1 MSSAKLKKS
10 LKAITPTQPVAEI
23 EGLDTAPLNAV
34 EPSYKFH
41 AHCPDCDKEFET
53 DNGEWLIWCGE
64 KHHAEAI
71 LKAARAYQAG
81 AGGDEWLPIESAPR
95 DGTEILAY
103 WSLGHGSHGCTKFLK
118 GEWVNPEDCDDEY
131 CAPDFWQPLPA
142 PPLTRKEN
150 GE

>member
-1 MSSAKLKKS
+1 MTNTDREKIKEALLPCPFCGSEDIAVAHDCLDWFAACHNDQCPCTLEGYRDEQSAR
-10 LKAITPTQPVAEI
+10 
-23 EGLDTAPLNAV
+23 NAWNTRA
-34 EPSYKFH
+34 SQ
-41 AHCPDCDKEFET
+41 
-53 DNGEWLIWCGE
+53 
-64 KHHAEAI
+64 
-71 LKAARAYQAG
+71 AATKP
-81 AGGDEWLPIESAPR
+81 AGGEWLPIESAPR

>member
-1 MSSAKLKKS
+1 MTNTDREKIKEALHAVTTYKRENFKEPEDAWRAL
-10 LKAITPTQPVAEI
+10 AIAIGAHLNVI
-23 EGLDTAPLNAV
+23 EDTLRNA
-34 EPSYKFH
+34 S
-41 AHCPDCDKEFET
+41 
-53 DNGEWLIWCGE
+53 
-64 KHHAEAI
+64 
-71 LKAARAYQAG
+71 QADTKP
-81 AGGDEWLPIESAPR
+81 AGGEWLPIESAPR

-131 CAPDFWQPLPA
+131 CAPDVWQPLPA